1 LFKEGGGRMRGRDTR
16 DEFDRGI
23 LYEYVEVSQ

>member
-1 LFKEGGGRMRGRDTR
+1 MRGRDTR

-23 LYEYVEVSQ
+23 LYEYVEVSQWSPFVH